1 MEMIV
6 CNICLFIFVV
16 AIIIIAIYGAIVCC
30 IMLIGHK
37 NLHESIRIL
46 NNALHYVYKSFASCT
61 SQVQYQTYNVFIG
74 DNGYIIRDDIV
85 NEYFAPLQKYWE
97 TVFYSHINNPSPN
110 VVEYVFRAY
119 FPTRY
124 DSSNRILNTRVKQIA
139 EQALTK
145 HFHSLGITIPADRF
159 VAVKIRSDMVSVYFA
174 INDNGFGEIESLRQC
189 I

>member
-1 MEMIV
+1 MEMFLF
-6 CNICLFIFVV
+6 NLLLFIFVV

-30 IMLIGHK
+30 IMLIGKK
-37 NLHESIRIL
+37 NLQESISIL
-46 NNALHYVYKSFASCT
+46 NKALHYVYKAFASCT
-61 SQVQYQTYNVFIG
+61 SQVQCQNYNVFIG
-74 DNGYIIRDDIV
+74 DNGYTIRDDIV

-97 TVFYSHINNPSPN
+97 TVFFSHINHPSPN

-124 DSSNRILNTRVKQIA
+124 DSSNRRLIMYVKQIA

-174 INDNGFGEIESLRQC
+174 TNDNGFGEIESLRQ
-189 I
+189 II

>member
-1 MEMIV
+1 MDLFAF
-6 CNICLFIFVV
+6 NILLFILVM
-16 AIIIIAIYGAIVCC
+16 AIILIAIYGAIVSC

-37 NLHESIRIL
+37 NLQESISIL
-46 NNALHYVYKSFASCT
+46 NNALHYIYKSFASCT
-61 SQVQYQTYNVFIG
+61 SQVQCQKYNVFIG

-97 TVFYSHINNPSPN
+97 TVFYSHINHPSPN

-119 FPTRY
+119 YPTRY
-124 DSSNRILNTRVKQIA
+124 DYSNRRLNTYVKQIA
-139 EQALTK
+139 EKALTK
-145 HFHSLGITIPADRF
+145 HFHSFGITIPADRF

-174 INDNGFGEIESLRQC
+174 TNDNGFSEIESLRQM